1 MGGRRGG
8 SVMCSRRPPL
18 QQGGAAVGANMSK
31 LNDPRAPLAESKRT
45 AALLRDARSVLR
57 RIDTMAATAAAV
69 EDDSLELLGAARSAA
84 EHLVS
89 HLSRRQQSEQRGM
102 KQAVRRLR

>member
-1 MGGRRGG
+1 MG
-8 SVMCSRRPPL
+8 
-18 QQGGAAVGANMSK
+18 K
-31 LNDPRAPLAESKRT
+31 LNNPHAQLAEGKRT

-57 RIDTMAATAAAV
+57 RIDTMAATAADV
-69 EDDSLELLGAARSAA
+69 DDESLELIGTARGAA

-102 KQAVRRLR
+102 KQTVRRLR

>member
-1 MGGRRGG
+1 
-8 SVMCSRRPPL
+8 
-18 QQGGAAVGANMSK
+18 MSK

-69 EDDSLELLGAARSAA
+69 EDDSLELIGTVRSAA

>member
-1 MGGRRGG
+1 
-8 SVMCSRRPPL
+8 
-18 QQGGAAVGANMSK
+18 MSQ

-57 RIDTMAATAAAV
+57 PIGAIAATAGAMD
-69 EDDSLELLGAARSAA
+69 DDSLELIAVARGATER
-84 EHLVS
+84 LVS
-89 HLSRRQQSEQRGM
+89 HLVRRQQTEQRGM

>member
-1 MGGRRGG
+1 
-8 SVMCSRRPPL
+8 
-18 QQGGAAVGANMSK
+18 
-31 LNDPRAPLAESKRT
+31 
-45 AALLRDARSVLR
+45 VLR

-69 EDDSLELLGAARSAA
+69 EDDSLELIGTARSAA

>member
-1 MGGRRGG
+1 
-8 SVMCSRRPPL
+8 
-18 QQGGAAVGANMSK
+18 MSK

-69 EDDSLELLGAARSAA
+69 EDDSLELIGTARCAA

-89 HLSRRQQSEQRGM
+89 HLSRRQQSEQRGL

>member
-1 MGGRRGG
+1 LTKGEILDD
-8 SVMCSRRPPL
+8 V
-18 QQGGAAVGANMSK
+18 SK
-31 LNDPRAPLAESKRT
+31 LHEPPSMLAESKRT

-57 RIDTMAATAAAV
+57 RIDALASAAAASV
-69 EDDSLELLGAARSAA
+69 MDDNGQGQEFIAAARDAT

-89 HLSRRQQSEQRGM
+89 HLARRQQSEQRGM